1 MSSLSRGVKDS
12 HSYGMEGFVSPCSL
26 LSLLLRGGEGGRSGL
41 SSPESLSL
49 LTAGLRLGLTYLL
62 KLITPSGFLLGALL
76 PVFPVAG
83 FQGVGVRILLQGQ

>member
-12 HSYGMEGFVSPCSL
+12 HSYGMEGFVSHCSL
-26 LSLLLRGGEGGRSGL
+26 LSLLLRGGREGL